1 MPERKSQKLV
11 ADQDLGK
18 TSFNLVYRGLLVKL
32 GNSSQRVGGDKPD
45 PRPVGIDHADKN
57 EVGINVA
64 RVQIADSLPVEGHA
78 FLRRPFGLVTDSA
91 QVAGERAIDD
101 YFQLGSKVLALNLP
115 SRGGQLQVLGSDRII
130 S

>member
-1 MPERKSQKLV
+1 MPEWKSQKLV

-32 GNSSQRVGGDKPD
+32 GNLASVSEEMSQIRAPLESITRTRMRSASTSPAFRLPTRCRSS
-45 PRPVGIDHADKN
+45 
-57 EVGINVA
+57 
-64 RVQIADSLPVEGHA
+64 GHA

-101 YFQLGSKVLALNLP
+101 YFQLGSKVFALSLP